1 MGAFQNVALKKGINL
16 RNYTHTTMTREEFH
30 QLADKRYNELEA
42 LNKINNFYD
51 YEKEFEQIWKDL
63 GRAVLETN
71 LSKLPADRRK
81 KKHSANSGL

>member
-1 MGAFQNVALKKGINL
+1 
-16 RNYTHTTMTREEFH
+16 MTREEFR
-30 QLADKRYNELEA
+30 QLADMRYNKLQA
-42 LNKINNFYD
+42 LNKIDNFYD

-71 LSKLPADRRK
+71 ISELPADRRK

>member
-1 MGAFQNVALKKGINL
+1 
-16 RNYTHTTMTREEFH
+16 MTREEFH
-30 QLADKRYNELEA
+30 QLADKRYNELQA

-71 LSKLPADRRK
+71 LSKLAADRRK

>member
-1 MGAFQNVALKKGINL
+1 
-16 RNYTHTTMTREEFH
+16 MTREEFH
-30 QLADKRYNELEA
+30 QLADKRYDEVA
-42 LNKINNFYD
+42 VLNKINNFYD

-71 LSKLPADRRK
+71 LSKLSADRRK